1 MSTPVT
7 RLAPLKT
14 TQIGREHQKQWFAD
28 FRRGVLEDNRPYV
41 IAGAVTPHEI
51 LDVMGIPVVS
61 DVWYSSI
68 ISAKQMAPR
77 YLGLMDEMGYHD
89 GLPRYTSLP
98 FASTLANDPATAP
111 YGGLPKPLFLL
122 ERLRGDYAQRIMEKW
137 ARAFDV
143 PAFMLDA
150 SSSTRLLDRWFERGL
165 RDWEDLYETHR
176 LDYQVEQ
183 LESLIRFAET
193 LSGRTFDEAEFAR
206 QMQRINLA
214 GELVAEVR
222 DMLAAAPVNAVP
234 LPEQLST
241 IMTATWHRGSQWSVD
256 FLTQYRDE
264 VRSRVE
270 QGVAHCEGE
279 RTRLLWL
286 NNGLWHNTGF
296 YRAFEEKYGAVFVWA
311 MYSDFL
317 SDGYRKYF
325 EGDPLRALAARHISM
340 NEQLHLP
347 GWMSDWI
354 VEQAKRYRAH
364 GAVML
369 VPQND
374 RLSAFG
380 ARLTAQVLERAGLP
394 VVELEANMVDSRHW
408 DDDAMTQRVAQFIET
423 RALSTPFR

>member
-1 MSTPVT
+1 MTVSHA
-7 RLAPLKT
+7 RLAPLNT
-14 TQIGREHQKQWFAD
+14 TQIGRDHQKQWFAD
-28 FRRGVLEDNRPYV
+28 FRRGVLEESRPYV
-41 IAGAVTPHEI
+41 VAGAVTPHEI

-68 ISAKQMAPR
+68 ISAKQLAPH
-77 YLGLMDEMGYHD
+77 YFSLMDEMGYHD

-98 FASTLANDPATAP
+98 FASTLEGDATTAP

-122 ERLRGDYAQRIMEKW
+122 ERLRGDFPQRIMEKW
-137 ARAFDV
+137 AKAFGV
-143 PAFMLDA
+143 PSFVLDA

-165 RDWEDLYETHR
+165 HDWEDLYETHR
-176 LDYQVEQ
+176 LDFQVEQ

-193 LSGRTFDEAEFAR
+193 MSGRVFDEAEFIR
-206 QMQRINLA
+206 QMHRINRA

-222 DMLAAAPVNAVP
+222 DMLAAAPVSAVP

-256 FLTQYRDE
+256 FLTQYRAE
-264 VRSRVE
+264 VAERIE
-270 QGVAHCEGE
+270 QGIGYCRDE

-296 YRAFEEKYGAVFVWA
+296 YRAFEEQYGAVFVWA

-325 EGDPLRALAARHISM
+325 DDDPLRALAARHISM

-354 VEQAKRYRAH
+354 VEQARRYGAH

-369 VPQND
+369 VPSND

-380 ARLTAQVLERAGLP
+380 AKLTSQVLQRAGLP
-394 VVELEANMVDSRHW
+394 VVELEANMVDSRLW
-408 DDDAMTQRVAQFIET
+408 DDSAMKQRVAQFIET
-423 RALSTPFR
+423 KALRRPFS